1 MSEKI
6 ISQMIGIYVRKD
18 YIPKDRDLYPK
29 KYIPNSLQ
37 NISQIVGKYIRKVYI
52 RKNYIRNRWKIIS
65 EKIISEKLGNYIRK
79 QMAPVPARTRTSIH
93 KRLHVQFH
101 PYRTPTRTSMGG
113 PVLYSYSTSTG
124 SRYCTVLGPRTGGR
138 ALTLSV
144 SHLHADGDEP
154 DEPEHRTVRYCSV
167 QYTVVWYGYG
177 CYSYSY
183 RYVL

>member
-79 QMAPVPARTRTSIH
+79 QMAPLAG
-93 KRLHVQFH
+93 LH
-101 PYRTPTRTSMGG
+101 S
-113 PVLYSYSTSTG
+113 
-124 SRYCTVLGPRTGGR
+124 
-138 ALTLSV
+138 AV
-144 SHLHADGDEP
+144 SGTYKIDTD
-154 DEPEHRTVRYCSV
+154 D
-167 QYTVVWYGYG
+167 
-177 CYSYSY
+177 
-183 RYVL
+183 